1 MKKHNIDT
9 LAVMDESELKSLYY
23 SVKSIIDR
31 KKDRRQPAD
40 RLEEDLCYIYRE
52 LEIRRRRAKAHKE
65 WVAVLSAEKKNRRR
79 RKF

>member
-65 WVAVLSAEKKNRRR
+65 WVGVLSAEKKNRRR